1 MAVLML
7 YGGINMLWENLREE
21 EFKDAIKSSCGLCIL
36 PVGCLEKHGQ
46 HLPVGTDVIHITE
59 IAKKASEIEPVCVFP
74 TMYFGEKTGSGE
86 FLGTIIFS
94 PELRLQILKE
104 TCSEIYRNGF
114 DKILIYN
121 GHGGNQSMISYF
133 SRSVLYEKNNYS
145 VFDYSLG
152 ADFATPKKILNQGF
166 SYLTSEDRKVL
177 QGYIEQKKKFGH
189 ADFIE
194 TGWVYGVR
202 PETVRLDKAE
212 QEDCKSTHRFDEFTK
227 RRINSPFSWMA
238 DFPNSY
244 EGDMHEGMNERIAR
258 AMVEFSVN
266 KLVEVIRFL
275 KEETISVEYKA
286 EWLDKQKPHGAE

>member
-1 MAVLML
+1 
-7 YGGINMLWENLREE
+7 MLWENLREE
-21 EFKDAIKSSCGLCIL
+21 EFKDAIKESKGLCIL

-59 IAKKASEIEPVCVFP
+59 IAKLAAEKEPVMIFP
-74 TMYFGEKTGSGE
+74 TMYFGEKTGAGE
-86 FLGTIIFS
+86 FLGTVIFS

-104 TCSEIYRNGF
+104 TCDEIYRNGF

-133 SRSVLYEKNNYS
+133 SRGVLYEKTPYR

-152 ADFATPKKILNQGF
+152 SDFATPKKLLNEGYKF
-166 SYLTSEDRKVL
+166 LTAEDRKIL
-177 QGYIEQKKKFGH
+177 QSYNDEKKRFGH

-202 PETVRLDKAE
+202 PETVRLDKVYDE
-212 QEDCKSTHRFDEFTK
+212 SYESTHRFDEFSK
-227 RRINSPFSWMA
+227 LRINTPFAWMA
-238 DFPNSY
+238 NYPNSY

-258 AMVEFSVN
+258 AMVEYSVD
-266 KLVEVIRFL
+266 KLCDVIRFL
-275 KEETISVEYKA
+275 KTENVSGEYKK
-286 EWLDKQKPHGAE
+286 EWLEKQKRH